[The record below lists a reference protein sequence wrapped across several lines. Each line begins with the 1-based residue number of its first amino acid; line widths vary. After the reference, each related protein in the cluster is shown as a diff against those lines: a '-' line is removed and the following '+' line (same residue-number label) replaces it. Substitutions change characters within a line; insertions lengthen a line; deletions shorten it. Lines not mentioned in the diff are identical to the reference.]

1 MVSSPELIFVVL
13 APFADMFS
21 KPVWQHV
28 QVLLTG
34 AIICN
39 GPRTVASILRAVGLG
54 DEKRFE
60 KYHRVLNRAKWSSLN
75 GSKIL
80 LGLLIK
86 LLPPHFPFI
95 ILVDETIERRN
106 GKKIKAKGVYR
117 DAVRSS
123 EAEVVKCF
131 GLKWI
136 AMMLVVPLP
145 WCKRPWALPFLAV
158 LAPSKAANEKAKKRH
173 KTTIDWA
180 TQMVL
185 AVSSWLGQRPWI
197 LVGDGAYAC
206 VNFALACKK
215 KGCTLIS
222 RLRLDSRLFEFP
234 GPVQPGKRGPKPKK
248 GAKLPSLKSMADAK
262 EKQNWLTIEVSWY
275 GGEIKLLNVLT
286 GTCLWHTPGEAPVPI
301 RWVLV
306 SDPKGKVEAFFST
319 DLTMDPKRVIE
330 LFVLRW
336 SVEVTFEE
344 ARRHLG
350 METQRQ
356 WSDKAI
362 ARTTPAILAMFSII
376 SLVAFRLVETIEM
389 PLRSSA
395 WYSKEE
401 ATFSDV
407 LAFVRRSIWAEKYL
421 VRSAIQGDRVLFS
434 RQEWE
439 GLLDQLAAVA

>member
-28 QVLLTG
+28 QVLFTG

-39 GPRTVASILRAVGLG
+39 GPRTVASTLRAIGLG

-60 KYHRVLNRAKWSSLN
+60 KYHRVLSRAKWSGLN
-75 GSKIL
+75 GAKIL
-80 LGLLIK
+80 LGLLIE
-86 LLPPHFPFI
+86 LLPHHFPVT

-136 AMMLVVPLP
+136 VMMLVVPLP
-145 WCKRPWALPFLAV
+145 WCKRPWALPFLTV
-158 LAPSKAANEKAKKRH
+158 LAPSKKANEQAKKRH
-173 KTTIDWA
+173 KTTIDWT
-180 TQMVL
+180 TQVVL
-185 AVSSWLGQRPWI
+185 VVSSWLEKRPWI

-206 VNFALACKK
+206 VKLALACKE
-215 KGCTLIS
+215 KGGTLIS
-222 RLRLDSRLFEFP
+222 RLRLDSRLFKDP
-234 GPVQPGKRGPKPKK
+234 DPVPPGKRGPKPKK
-248 GAKLPSLKSMADAK
+248 GAKLPSLQSIVDAK
-262 EKQNWLTIEVSWY
+262 EKQNWLTVEVCWY

-286 GTCLWHTPGEAPVPI
+286 GTCLWHTPGEEPIPI

-306 SDPKGKVEAFFST
+306 SNPTGKTEAFFST
-319 DLTMDPKRVIE
+319 DLDMDSKRVIE

-336 SVEVTFEE
+336 SEEVTFEE

-376 SLVAFRLVETIEM
+376 SLIAFRLVANVEM
-389 PLRSSA
+389 PLRSNA
-395 WYSKEE
+395 WYSKKE
-401 ATFSDV
+401 ATFSDI

-421 VRSAIQGDRVLFS
+421 VRSTIQGDRVLFS

-439 GLLDQLAAVA
+439 SLLDQLSAVA